1 MKPNY
6 LTRSLMFVPAHN
18 IKLLESAIRSNADI
32 LLLDIEDSCQPSTNK
47 VIARENIV
55 RYIKEGRFDG
65 RILFPRINERQ
76 SGEMLKDVLS
86 LTVEGVTGF
95 MYPKATCGADV
106 YFFSKLLEMIEI
118 EKGMPVG
125 KFKIIPL
132 IETTG
137 ALYLIQDICKAD
149 EERVVAVAFGHLD
162 YVNDLQGRLN
172 PNGRS
177 TFTARSMIA
186 AGARS
191 CNVIPIDTI
200 HPHDVHDLVG
210 LEEQLNI
217 GKDLGYEG
225 MLVLN
230 PCELPLVHQYYSPSE
245 KEISWAKEIIRLSE
259 EAEKEGKGVA
269 IMENKFIGPPM
280 VKMAKE
286 ILEKAEMCSKQ

>member
-1 MKPNY
+1 M
-6 LTRSLMFVPAHN
+6 
-18 IKLLESAIRSNADI
+18 
-32 LLLDIEDSCQPSTNK
+32 
-47 VIARENIV
+47 
-55 RYIKEGRFDG
+55 
-65 RILFPRINERQ
+65 
-76 SGEMLKDVLS
+76 
-86 LTVEGVTGF
+86 
-95 MYPKATCGADV
+95 
-106 YFFSKLLEMIEI
+106 
-118 EKGMPVG
+118 
-125 KFKIIPL
+125 

-137 ALYLIQDICKAD
+137 ALYSIQDICKAD

-177 TFTARSMIA
+177 TFTARSLIA

-200 HPHDVHDLVG
+200 HPHDVHDLVD

-245 KEISWAKEIIRLSE
+245 KEITWAKEIIRLSE

-286 ILEKAEMCSKQ
+286 ILEKAEMCGIN